1 RLVARLGRELLDAGR
16 HLVRIPRQVSR
27 LLGAME
33 GGDWRLSIDHSGLE
47 PALQR
52 LSAIANR
59 LAIAILL
66 ASLIIGTALVSST
79 GTNSFLHRYPIADV
93 GFVLIGAVGLWLIL
107 SILGSGRSFR

>member
-1 RLVARLGRELLDAGR
+1 TL
-16 HLVRIPRQVSR
+16 RIPRQVSR
-27 LLGAME
+27 LLSAVEE
-33 GGDWRLSIDHSGLE
+33 GEWKLALDHTGLE

-79 GTNSFLHRYPIADV
+79 GGSQSFLHRYPVADL

-107 SILGSGRSFR
+107 SILGSRRS